1 MPDAVESKPEVK
13 GLKSTLNLP
22 QTTFPMKANLPQNEP
37 ARLAAWKE
45 SGLYEQ
51 IRAARKGREKYILH
65 DGPPYANG
73 AIHLGHA
80 LNKCIKD
87 FVVKTKTMAGFDS
100 PYVPGWDCHG
110 LPIEIKV
117 DEQLG
122 RKKLEMDPVA
132 VRRACR
138 EYAQKYVD
146 LQRSQFERLGVFGRW
161 DSPYLT
167 MSFDY
172 EASILETFY
181 EFFEKDFVY
190 KGLKPVYW
198 CIHDRTALAEAEVEY
213 ETHTSPSVY
222 VRYKLT
228 SDPASIHQGLGKEL
242 GAPSVAAPG
251 DGCYTTNTKAPTPG
265 APSSRPTLGAKVGE
279 APPVYAIIW
288 TTTPWTL
295 PASQAIA
302 FNPGMEYVA
311 LATPDGTYIIAQ
323 ALLSEVIVHCR
334 LMSAK
339 HPSEPASQADIV
351 AVFTG
356 EHLDRAT
363 FQHPFLDRTILGVL
377 APYVTA
383 EQGTGAVHTAP
394 AHGVDDFATGK
405 RYDLPELQYVDNA
418 GKHRNTADKFSNNIV
433 QPYEDLTVFKSN
445 PIIIEL
451 LRERGALLSATNF
464 EHSYPHCWR
473 CHNPVIV
480 RATEQWFI
488 GMETPMP
495 SEPAQNDFIQ
505 NYQDDVILSGAR
517 SAESKD
523 PRISLESPQ
532 ESGAPS
538 IAASG
543 DGWDSTISTEETTTF
558 RQRALDEIKQVT
570 WDPAW
575 GEERISN
582 MIATRPD
589 WCISRQRIW
598 GVPIAVFLCEKCH
611 TPLNDPAINKSIVEL
626 FKKES
631 ADAWYV
637 HSAEAL
643 LPAGT
648 ACACGHTQFRKEMD
662 ILDVWFESGSS
673 WHAVLEAEP
682 ELTFPADLY
691 TEGGDQHR
699 GWFHSSLLTSVALRG
714 RAPYSM
720 VATSGWTLD
729 EQGRPFSKSL
739 GNGVDPVD
747 IAKRLGGEV
756 VRLWVAS
763 VDFRE
768 DVAASEN
775 LMQRVSD
782 NYRKLRNTLRF
793 LLGNLHDFTPATDA
807 IPDFAKLEPLDQY
820 ILARLAEVNTK
831 IRAAYDA
838 FEFHRAYHALNEFVN
853 TDLSALYLDVL
864 KDRLYTFAPNHPA
877 RRSAQTALW
886 HIAEALTRL
895 IAPIL
900 SFTADE
906 TWALLPTV
914 EGRESSVHVAL
925 FLDVKEIVTE
935 FDEETGAEWL
945 GIMALRDRVLA
956 QLEGLRSQKI
966 IGKSLEAA
974 ATISA
979 RDEEE
984 LHSLRKYAD
993 ALPELY
999 NVSEVHI
1006 ILRPDRE
1013 TEYVPGLSVR
1023 RSENPKCER
1032 CWRYISD
1039 VGQEANYPTVCLR
1052 CADALAAIGFPPYS
1066 AEEGQA

>member
-1 MPDAVESKPEVK
+1 MPEVPDNKPEAK

-37 ARLAAWKE
+37 VRLAAWQQAD
-45 SGLYEQ
+45 LYGQ
-51 IRAARKGREKYILH
+51 IRAARKGEAKYILH

-122 RKKLEMDPVA
+122 RKKLEMPAIA

-146 LQRSQFERLGVFGRW
+146 LQKSQFERLGIFGRW
-161 DSPYLT
+161 NDPYLT
-167 MSFDY
+167 MSFAY

-181 EFFEKDFVY
+181 EFFEKEFVY

-198 CIHDRTALAEAEVEY
+198 CIHDKTALAEAEVEY
-213 ETHTSPSVY
+213 EQHTSPSVY

-228 SDPASIHQGLGKEL
+228 SDPALIHPSLNGK
-242 GAPSVAAPG
+242 
-251 DGCYTTNTKAPTPG
+251 N
-265 APSSRPTLGAKVGE
+265 
-279 APPVYAIIW
+279 VYAIIW

-302 FNPGMEYVA
+302 FNPELEYVA
-311 LATPDGTYIIAQ
+311 LPTGDKPEDPVYIIADD
-323 ALLSEVIVHCR
+323 LFLSVIEKCNLPVTR
-334 LMSAK
+334 TLGAINLI
-339 HPSEPASQADIV
+339 E
-351 AVFTG
+351 VFTG

-363 FQHPFLDRTILGVL
+363 FQHPFLDREILGVL

-418 GKHRNTADKFSNNIV
+418 GKHRNTADKFSNHATQV
-433 QPYEDLTVFKSN
+433 YEDLTVFKSN
-445 PIIIEL
+445 PVIIEL
-451 LRERGALLSATNF
+451 LREHNALLSATNI

-488 GMETPMP
+488 GMETPMFAP
-495 SEPAQNDFIQ
+495 VTNP
-505 NYQDDVILSGAR
+505 
-517 SAESKD
+517 
-523 PRISLESPQ
+523 
-532 ESGAPS
+532 GAPHL
-538 IAASG
+538 ASEM
-543 DGWDSTISTEETTTF
+543 WDSTETSDSTTTTF
-558 RQRALDEIKQVT
+558 RQRALDEIKKVV
-570 WDPAW
+570 WDPTW

-598 GVPIAVFLCEKCH
+598 GVPIAVFLCDKCG
-611 TPLNDPAINKSIVEL
+611 TPLNDAAINKSIVEL

-631 ADAWYV
+631 ADAWYI
-637 HSAEAL
+637 HEPSAL

-648 ACACGHTQFRKEMD
+648 TCSCGHTEFRKEMD
-662 ILDVWFESGSS
+662 ILDVWFESGAS

-682 ELTFPADLY
+682 ELSFPADLY

-699 GWFHSSLLTSVALRG
+699 GWFHSSLLNSVATRG
-714 RAPYSM
+714 IAPYRM

-807 IPDFAKLEPLDQY
+807 IPFANQEPLDQY
-820 ILARLAEVNTK
+820 ILARLAELDAK
-831 IRAAYDA
+831 IRTAYEH

-886 HIAEALTRL
+886 RIAEALTRL

-906 TWALLPTV
+906 TWALLPKV
-914 EGRESSVHVAL
+914 EGRESSVHLAL
-925 FLDVKEIVTE
+925 FPDVKDLIPGSVK
-935 FDEETGAEWL
+935 
-945 GIMALRDRVLA
+945 
-956 QLEGLRSQKI
+956 QLEEDWEQLLAVRTEVNGALEDQRKAGR
-966 IGKSLEAA
+966 IGKSLETTVEIGANP
-974 ATISA
+974 
-979 RDEEE
+979 E
-984 LHSLRKYAD
+984 LYPILKNYEPS
-993 ALPELY
+993 LPELFM
-999 NVSEVHI
+999 VSGVTLGQLGPDTFRQATEVS
-1006 ILRPDRE
+1006 LATD
-1013 TEYVPGLSVR
+1013 
-1023 RSENPKCER
+1023 PKCKR
-1032 CWRYISD
+1032 CWRYVPD
-1039 VGQEANYPTVCLR
+1039 VGNEANHPTVCLR
-1052 CADALAAIGFPPYS
+1052 CAEALAAIGFPPYT
-1066 AEEGQA
+1066 AEGEKGAAE

>member
-1 MPDAVESKPEVK
+1 MPEQLQGKPEPK
-13 GLKSTLNLP
+13 ALKSTLNLPIGGEENALAPAPKLLKSTLNLP
-22 QTTFPMKANLPQNEP
+22 QTTFPMKANLPVNEP
-37 ARLAAWKE
+37 VRLEAWQQQD
-45 SGLYEQ
+45 LYAQ
-51 IRAARKGREKYILH
+51 IRAAREGAPQYILH

-87 FVVKTKTMAGFDS
+87 FVVKTKTMAGFDA

-122 RKKLEMDPVA
+122 RKKLEMAPIA

-146 LQRSQFERLGVFGRW
+146 LQRTQFERIGVFGRW
-161 DSPYLT
+161 NDPYLT

-172 EASILETFY
+172 EASIIETFY
-181 EFFEKDFVY
+181 DFFEENFVY

-213 ETHTSPSVY
+213 EQHTSPSVY

-228 SDPASIHQGLGKEL
+228 SDPSTIHPALVKTE
-242 GAPSVAAPG
+242 S
-251 DGCYTTNTKAPTPG
+251 
-265 APSSRPTLGAKVGE
+265 
-279 APPVYAIIW
+279 PVHTIIW

-295 PASQAIA
+295 PASQAVA
-302 FNPGMEYVA
+302 FNPKMEYVA
-311 LATPDGTYIIAQ
+311 IACDGGTYIVAQ
-323 ALLSEVIVHCR
+323 ALLSSVIAHCH

-339 HPSEPASQADIV
+339 NPAEPASQTDIV

-356 EHLDRAT
+356 NHLENAT
-363 FQHPFLDRTILGVL
+363 FQHPFLDRSILGVT
-377 APYVTA
+377 ADYVTA
-383 EQGTGAVHTAP
+383 DQGTGAVHTAP
-394 AHGVDDFATGK
+394 AHGVDDFHTGQ
-405 RYDLPELQYVDNA
+405 RYHLPELQYVDNA
-418 GKHRNTADKFSNNIV
+418 GRQRHTADASSHDIA

-445 PIIIEL
+445 PVIVEL
-451 LRERGALLSATNF
+451 LRERGALLSATSF

-473 CHNPVIV
+473 CHNPIIV

-488 GMETPMP
+488 GMETPMF
-495 SEPAQNDFIQ
+495 SEQ
-505 NYQDDVILSGAR
+505 GT
-517 SAESKD
+517 K
-523 PRISLESPQ
+523 
-532 ESGAPS
+532 
-538 IAASG
+538 
-543 DGWDSTISTEETTTF
+543 TTF
-558 RQRALDEIKQVT
+558 RQRALDEIKQVV

-598 GVPIAVFLCEKCH
+598 GVPIAVFLCDKCGE
-611 TPLNDPAINKSIVEL
+611 PLNDHIVNKSIVDL
-626 FKKES
+626 FKKEG
-631 ADAWYV
+631 ADAWYI
-637 HSAEAL
+637 HEASTL
-643 LPAGT
+643 IPAGT
-648 ACACGHTQFRKEMD
+648 DCISCGHKEFRKETD
-662 ILDVWFESGSS
+662 ILDVWFESGAS
-673 WHAVLEAEP
+673 WHAVLDLEP
-682 ELTFPADLY
+682 ELHAPADLY

-699 GWFHSSLLTSVALRG
+699 GWFHSSLLTSVAVRG
-714 RAPYSM
+714 KAPYKM

-747 IAKRLGGEV
+747 IAKRLGAEV

-793 LLGNLHDFTPATDA
+793 LLGNLHDFDPATDSVA
-807 IPDFAKLEPLDQY
+807 FSAMQPLDQY
-820 ILARLAEVNTK
+820 ILARLAELDAK
-831 IRAAYDA
+831 IRAAYDD
-838 FEFHRAYHALNEFVN
+838 FEFHRAYHALNEFTN

-864 KDRLYTFAPNHPA
+864 KDRLYTFAPNHPG

-886 HIAEALTRL
+886 RIAEALTRL

-906 TWALLPTV
+906 VWALLPKV
-914 EGRESSVHVAL
+914 AGRESSVHLAL
-925 FLDVKEIVTE
+925 FPNIADIVPGNTKQLDDDWEHILT
-935 FDEETGAEWL
+935 
-945 GIMALRDRVLA
+945 LRDEVLKV
-956 QLEGLRSQKI
+956 LE
-966 IGKSLEAA
+966 EARTA
-974 ATISA
+974 KTISNKPS
-979 RDEEE
+979 ETQIVLGWLNSVSEQPNPVFE
-984 LHSLRKYAD
+984 QYKSI
-993 ALPELY
+993 LPELFGVAQVEIS
-999 NVSEVHI
+999 NAI
-1006 ILRPDRE
+1006 I
-1013 TEYVPGLSVR
+1013 TEGQVAKGAFYVQAKPAAGS
-1023 RSENPKCER
+1023 KCER
-1032 CWRYISD
+1032 CWRFTTD
-1039 VGQEANYPTVCLR
+1039 VGDEAKYPTVCLR
-1052 CADALAAIGFPPYS
+1052 CADALEAIAFPPYTAPPS
-1066 AEEGQA
+1066 NPTEPQA